1 MCDGELNVDPS
12 IISVRSLVLPVA
24 VQVIVAQME
33 VYEKTLKRAQRRL
46 LRKAEWGEAVLP
58 QTEVRKCLR
67 RLRSFASVPDV

>member
-1 MCDGELNVDPS
+1 MTENVDPS
-12 IISVRSLVLPVA
+12 IISVCSLVLPVA

-58 QTEVRKCLR
+58 QTEVQRCLR
-67 RLRSFASVPDV
+67 RLRLFASVPDV